1 MWDWLKLMILPPL
14 GYALIRVLGWT
25 LRLRT
30 LHAERVRAF
39 WESGRG
45 VIIAF
50 WHGRQIM
57 MPLCYGGSRPSI
69 LITEARDGELIP
81 RIWPWL
87 RFSTLR
93 GSPPAEVR

>member
-1 MWDWLKLMILPPL
+1 MWVWLKLTILPPL

-45 VIIAF
+45 VIIAAGAG
-50 WHGRQIM
+50 H
-57 MPLCYGGSRPSI
+57 LVNLERPDEFNAI
-69 LITEARDGELIP
+69 LREFLER
-81 RIWPWL
+81 
-87 RFSTLR
+87 
-93 GSPPAEVR
+93 V